1 MEPHSPHQSPEP
13 SAGHETTDVRIG
25 AIVLFFAG
33 LTVTLFLAY
42 VFLMWLFDIFAGQ
55 ADLRDPQLA
64 PFADT
69 EQVPPQPHLQAI
81 PRHDLEQFRHKEEQ
95 TLQTYGWVD
104 RKEKIVRLPIGQ
116 AMKLLVERGLPEPKP
131 AAAKTP
137 NAKAP
142 GSKEKEK
149 TTDEKAPVKASKL

>member
-1 MEPHSPHQSPEP
+1 MTPNLQERPMETHSPHLSPEP

-33 LTVTLFLAY
+33 LAVTLFLAY
-42 VFLMWLFDIFAGQ
+42 VLLMWLFDIFAGQ
-55 ADLRDPQLA
+55 AELRDPQLA

-81 PRHDLEQFRHKEEQ
+81 PRRDLEQFRHKEEQ

-104 RKEKIVRLPIGQ
+104 RKENVVRLPIGQ

-131 AAAKTP
+131 VETKKP
-137 NAKAP
+137 
-142 GSKEKEK
+142 EK
-149 TTDEKAPVKASKL
+149 TRREQKLDRP